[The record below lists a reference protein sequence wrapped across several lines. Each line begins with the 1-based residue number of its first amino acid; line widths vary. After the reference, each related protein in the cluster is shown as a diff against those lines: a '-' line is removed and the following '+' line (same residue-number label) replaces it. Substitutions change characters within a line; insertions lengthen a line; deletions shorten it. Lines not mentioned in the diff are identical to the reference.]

1 MKLTPRWTKVVARLA
16 NAIVQAFVRF
26 QRGSGAGIDS
36 LPTSPTEANRS
47 SGRKVTKRT
56 GYRLNLGRCL
66 AGEAQLF
73 APWQGPRI
81 IAAMSR
87 SGFHPGA
94 VEELA

>member
-1 MKLTPRWTKVVARLA
+1 MTPGLTKAVARLA
-16 NAIVQAFVRF
+16 KAIVQAFVRF
-26 QRGSGAGIDS
+26 QSGSRVRIES
-36 LPTSPTEANRS
+36 LPTYPPEANRS
-47 SGRKVTKRT
+47 SGREVTKRT

-73 APWQGPRI
+73 APWQEPHM

-94 VEELA
+94 VVELA